1 MEPHMKTGGVAK
13 SIRHHE
19 DIAAATI
26 THDEGIYEEFKNL
39 KLRRRYRY
47 IVMKIVEAKV
57 VIESTAPPTAS
68 FESFIAALP
77 DADSRYAVYDHEF
90 TTTDGRKS
98 SRLYFVTWI
107 PQSSAPGFKMA
118 YTHAKNAIRAPLEGI
133 YDLNAVTKQEI
144 IDVLG
149 PSTSKDSESGS
160 DFEDD

>member
-1 MEPHMKTGGVAK
+1 MTTNSQLQMVEKVAASILLHGRAFQQFRIKGGSK
-13 SIRHHE
+13 MS
-19 DIAAATI
+19 
-26 THDEGIYEEFKNL
+26 
-39 KLRRRYRY
+39 
-47 IVMKIVEAKV
+47 
-57 VIESTAPPTAS
+57 
-68 FESFIAALP
+68 ALLC
-77 DADSRYAVYDHEF
+77 R
-90 TTTDGRKS
+90 
-98 SRLYFVTWI
+98 I